1 MLNNLLSNAIKFTD
15 RGSVC
20 LTISRLCDSGVDMI
34 QFSVQDTGKGIPG
47 HRLEM
52 IFEPFR
58 QVEFGDTR
66 KHGGTG
72 LGLTIC
78 KKLVEMMG
86 GSLHVE
92 SRVPSDVD
100 HADVGAL
107 SGSTFVVTLPYRAA
121 PASSN
126 EEEEEAARLDSMR
139 TVGPTRWMTFAY
151 STFDTD
157 NTSSSLADTSDLSRK
172 KSTVS
177 RPSTN
182 KKIKSPLVIPS
193 DPMTCTITKQPSHRR
208 ATILIADDDNV
219 SRKIAVRMMRRVH
232 NGKILEASNGLE
244 AIELFQ
250 KYREDICFILMD
262 CMMPN
267 VDGLE
272 ATLRIREIERSEMK
286 KDDCNPA
293 GESNNSSNCVSG
305 GAAAMEDSLHNSI
318 DYDKVPIV
326 ALSAGAMKGDRE
338 RGLEVGMNEYLY
350 KPVNRK
356 ELTATMEKY
365 MSLC

>member
-1 MLNNLLSNAIKFTD
+1 M
-15 RGSVC
+15 
-20 LTISRLCDSGVDMI
+20 TISRLSDNGVDMI

-86 GSLHVE
+86 GSLHVD

-100 HADVGAL
+100 LTDVGAS
-107 SGSTFVVTLPYRAA
+107 SGSTFVVKLPYRAA
-121 PASSN
+121 PAPSKD
-126 EEEEEAARLDSMR
+126 EEDAARLDSLW
-139 TVGPTRWMTFAY
+139 TVGPTRWTTFAY

-157 NTSSSLADTSDLSRK
+157 NTSSNLADTSGLSQK

-182 KKIKSPLVIPS
+182 KQIKSPLVIPS
-193 DPMTCTITKQPSHRR
+193 VPTMCTTTKQPSHRR

-219 SRKIAVRMMRRVH
+219 SRKIAVRMMRKVH
-232 NGKILEASNGLE
+232 NGEILEASDGLE

-250 KYREDICFILMD
+250 KHRKEICFILID

-272 ATLRIREIERSEMK
+272 ATLRIREIERSEMA
-286 KDDCNPA
+286 KDDCNLSG
-293 GESNNSSNCVSG
+293 GESSNSSNCVSG
-305 GAAAMEDSLHNSI
+305 RGATVMEYSLSNNI

-338 RGLEVGMNEYLY
+338 KGLEVGMNEYLY

-365 MSLC
+365 MPHC